1 MTPVTIGRFGCAIA
15 ILVTAACANNGSA
28 PPAGG
33 SPVPATAA
41 ASAGGS
47 ASSGN
52 ACDRKWIT
60 QADVE
65 GILSDPISSVTPLA
79 GDAQSCVFNT
89 ATFVTLTVST
99 RPGLGKT
106 TVDTWASGKM
116 PVSATPIS
124 GVGDQAVWQDTL
136 REIIAQKNNLLCDI
150 GISGPPGASKLATPE
165 LQKRMGGLCNKIF
178 AAQ

>member
-1 MTPVTIGRFGCAIA
+1 VTS
-15 ILVTAACANNGSA
+15 ACANSGSA
-28 PPAGG
+28 PPAGR
-33 SPVPATAA
+33 SQATATAA

-47 ASSGN
+47 APSGN

-60 QADVE
+60 QADVD
-65 GILSDPISSVTPLA
+65 GILSDPISSVTPLS

-89 ATFVTLTVST
+89 ARFVTLTVTT

-116 PVSATPIS
+116 PVSATSLS

-136 REIIAQKNNLLCDI
+136 REVIAEKNNLLCDI
-150 GISGPPGASKLATPE
+150 AISGPPGASKLATAD
-165 LQKRMGGLCNKIF
+165 LQKRLGGLCNKIL